1 MSVGKE
7 SIKRA
12 ASAGAKKTSQGESTV
27 AAAENKVVSESAKA
41 VETKAA
47 APKAVKKPAAKKT
60 AAKTT
65 ARKTTAKKSAGTVK
79 TSVLTPANAEEIQ
92 AKFISD
98 RTEQP
103 ENAAGPVHISQELPI
118 YLL

>member
-12 ASAGAKKTSQGESTV
+12 ASAGTKKSTV
-27 AAAENKVVSESAKA
+27 DALAEEVKAAAATA
-41 VETKAA
+41 ETKAPA
-47 APKAVKKPAAKKT
+47 AAKPAAKKT
-60 AAKTT
+60 AST
-65 ARKTTAKKSAGTVK
+65 RKTTAAKAAKTVK

-92 AKFISD
+92 SKFISD
-98 RTEQP
+98 KAKKS
-103 ENAAGPVHISQELPI
+103 ENVSGPVRITDELPV